1 MNARGYSVIPLV
13 ITGNN
18 ERMSET
24 FITTALLQ
32 NPLID
37 VLIGTVKQGTAIS
50 GVLLTY
56 LTNPALRAYPKLMV
70 LMLSLAAFILVVPSL
85 SLTGSPCPLLL
96 NTIPDNTLV
105 RRRLDVVK

>member
-50 GVLLTY
+50 GVLIQDVLDFCQHTVAFLDLSCSQFTFLFY
-56 LTNPALRAYPKLMV
+56 ENLFRFRKLGEK
-70 LMLSLAAFILVVPSL
+70 MLLGAG
-85 SLTGSPCPLLL
+85 GS
-96 NTIPDNTLV
+96 
-105 RRRLDVVK
+105 